1 MRIETLMTLEVCFHK
16 VARPA
21 HIPAQSPWCF
31 SLFVWC
37 WRRRVGDMNKSV
49 VLLKKALPLLGAFC
63 LYPGVILAASSV
75 EIALDLKSPGS
86 AISPSF
92 VGLSYEMSLVGAATN
107 GGYFFSPANKPL
119 VKMFQTLGIQSL
131 RVGGNTAERATVKV
145 PDKAD
150 IDSLFAFARVAGVQ
164 VIYTLRL
171 SDSNQVEAAKTA
183 KYIMDNYRA
192 ELTCFALGNEPDK
205 LAKDSQDYGQFVRS
219 FMAAINAPT
228 NAPEAVFCGPG
239 ATHRSVQWANDFAK
253 DFAHD
258 KRIAM
263 VTQHQYPAGSGRVAT
278 NIVLAC
284 QKLLSTNLV
293 AAFQKLYDNFVPA
306 VLASGLQYRLEEA
319 NSYSNGGAAGS
330 SDAYASAL
338 WGLDYMYWWATHGAQ
353 GINFHTGGYV
363 EGTRPPSPQK
373 YVVFWN
379 SPEGFTVRPLG
390 YAIKA
395 FDLGGHGQLVP
406 VSFKSNSDQINL
418 TAYGVL
424 SKDGSLRITLIN
436 KETAGAREASVTITP
451 GNSYTHGLV
460 VFLIAPKGD
469 ITVTDGVTLGGT
481 PIADNGNWSGSW
493 SSLAGSFTNGHLSV
507 RVPAASAAIV
517 ALTKE

>member
-1 MRIETLMTLEVCFHK
+1 MNN
-16 VARPA
+16 PA
-21 HIPAQSPWCF
+21 AF
-31 SLFVWC
+31 LRNSLPSLIAV
-37 WRRRVGDMNKSV
+37 
-49 VLLKKALPLLGAFC
+49 C

-75 EIALDLKSPGS
+75 DIALDPKSPS
-86 AISPSF
+86 AAISSNF

-107 GGYFFSPANKPL
+107 GAYFFTPANKPL
-119 VKMFQTLGIQSL
+119 LRMFQTLGIQSL
-131 RVGGNTAERATVKV
+131 RVGGNTAERATVKI

-150 IDSLFAFARVAGVQ
+150 IDSLFAFARAAGVK

-171 SDSNQVEAAKTA
+171 SDSNQVAAAKTA
-183 KYIMDNYRA
+183 KYIMDNYRP

-205 LAKDSQDYGQFVRS
+205 LAKDSRDYGQLVRG
-219 FMAAINAPT
+219 FMAVITAPT
-228 NAPEAVFCGPG
+228 NAPGAVFCGPG
-239 ATHRSVQWANDFAK
+239 ATHRSVQWASDFAK

-278 NIVLAC
+278 NIVAAC
-284 QKLLSTNLV
+284 KKLLSTNLV
-293 AAFQKLYDNFVPA
+293 TAFQKLYDNFVPA

-363 EGTRPPSPQK
+363 DGMRPAEAK

-379 SPEGFTVRPLG
+379 SPEGFAVRPLG

-406 VSFKSNSDQINL
+406 VSFQSNTNQINL

-424 SKDGSLRITLIN
+424 SKEDRLHITLIN
-436 KETAGAREASVTITP
+436 KETDRTRDASVTLAP
-451 GNSYTHGLV
+451 GNSYTRGQV
-460 VFLIAPKGD
+460 MFLTAPQND
-469 ITVTDGVTLGGT
+469 ITATAGVTLG
-481 PIADNGNWSGSW
+481 A
-493 SSLAGSFTNGHLSV
+493 
-507 RVPAASAAIV
+507 
-517 ALTKE
+517 